1 MEAKITKLD
10 VEVMVNP
17 PPSARITKL
26 DIEVMVC
33 PDPARVTKLDIEI
46 MVDPNAT
53 PETNTNIDGDAV
65 ISLENF
71 GSEINLFSENTILD
85 GYIESD
91 EDIDI
96 ITLDSQNEIFPSSI
110 TSQET
115 FKKQKMYPTPY
126 YGTSYIWIEK
136 PLTIET
142 DLNFRKKS

>member
-1 MEAKITKLD
+1 MNATVTKQE
-10 VEVMVNP
+10 VEVLVA
-17 PPSARITKL
+17 PSPSPRITKV
-26 DIEVMVC
+26 EVEVLFC
-33 PDPARVTKLDIEI
+33 PDPASVTKVEVEVL
-46 MVDPNAT
+46 VDPNA
-53 PETNTNIDGDAV
+53 DLSVQDAIV
-65 ISLENF
+65 STTENF
-71 GSEINLFSENTILD
+71 GNEINLFSENTILD